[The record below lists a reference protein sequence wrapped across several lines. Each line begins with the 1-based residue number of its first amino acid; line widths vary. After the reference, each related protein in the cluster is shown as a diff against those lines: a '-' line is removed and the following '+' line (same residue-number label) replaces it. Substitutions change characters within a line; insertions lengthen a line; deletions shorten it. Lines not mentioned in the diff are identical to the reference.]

1 MPETQDLRFSF
12 DHELAIVE
20 IAAPTINITI
30 QEVFDAIAF
39 HRARPLFLD
48 DSEIC
53 KAEGKVPIPGIGA
66 SLIILTMLDGWRVK
80 FEDRPGPIWEQAAIT
95 AGVIVVDGGGNPIAP
110 ASFVN
115 VSISQAVSGVSIQQ
129 PKIDEI
135 HQMMGLLNGS
145 VMIES
150 QTGRRSPAG
159 ISGDNINMTFTP
171 NFPNP
176 GEIQLERDP

>member
-1 MPETQDLRFSF
+1 M
-12 DHELAIVE
+12 
-20 IAAPTINITI
+20 
-30 QEVFDAIAF
+30 
-39 HRARPLFLD
+39 FLD

-53 KAEGKVPIPGIGA
+53 KAEGKVPIPGIGN
-66 SLIILTMLDGWRVK
+66 SLIILTMLDGWRIR
-80 FEDRPGPIWEQAAIT
+80 FADRPGPLHVQASIT

-135 HQMMGLLNGS
+135 HQMMGLLSGS
-145 VMIES
+145 PMIES
-150 QTGRRSPAG
+150 STGRSSVAG
-159 ISGDNINMTFTP
+159 IEGDNISMTFTP

-176 GEIQLERDP
+176 GEIELKRDP

>member
-1 MPETQDLRFSF
+1 MPESQDLRFSF
-12 DHELAIVE
+12 DHSTAIIE
-20 IAAPTINITI
+20 IAAPTLAITI
-30 QEVFDAIAF
+30 QEVFDAVAF
-39 HRARPLFLD
+39 HRARPVYID

-53 KAEGKVPIPGIGA
+53 RAEGKVPIPGIGN
-66 SLIILTMLDGWRVK
+66 SLIIMTMLDGWRVK
-80 FEDRPGPIWEQAAIT
+80 FADRGGPTWEQAAIT
-95 AGVIVVDGGGNPIAP
+95 AGVIVVEGGGNPIAP

-135 HQMMGLLNGS
+135 HQMMGLLAGS
-145 VMIES
+145 ELIES
-150 QTGRRSPAG
+150 STGRRSPAG
-159 ISGDNINMTFTP
+159 VSGDVINMTFTP

>member
-1 MPETQDLRFSF
+1 MPDTQDFRFTF
-12 DHELAIVE
+12 DHNTAIVL
-20 IAAPTINITI
+20 IALPTLSITI

-39 HRARPLFLD
+39 HRMQPDFID

-53 KAEGKVPIPGIGA
+53 QAEGKVPIPGIGN
-66 SLIILTMLDGWRVK
+66 SLIILTMLDGWRIQ
-80 FEDRPGPIWEQAAIT
+80 FSDRPGPGFVQAEIV

-110 ASFVN
+110 GTFVN

-135 HQMMGLLNGS
+135 HQMMGLLAGS
-145 VMIES
+145 PMIES
-150 QTGRRSPAG
+150 SAGRNSVAG
-159 ISGDNINMTFTP
+159 VSGDDIDMTFTP

-176 GEIQLERDP
+176 GDITLERDP